1 MPGVMERLLLKGKL
15 RNFHICL
22 WVTAD
27 AKYAGMHLMGRSGKR
42 KYERLPLRLDLSC
55 RKVSSTE
62 EGLHSGR
69 TVNVSVGGLYFKT
82 ARCCFNPGDVLTV
95 ELSVPPTTGMLE
107 SGGRICTV
115 ARVLR
120 TDSTLGSDSGMD
132 TESRN
137 CGVALEFCQSPK
149 FRM

>member
-1 MPGVMERLLLKGKL
+1 MPGVMERLLLKGNL
-15 RNFHICL
+15 RYLHVCL
-22 WVTAD
+22 WVTSGANC
-27 AKYAGMHLMGRSGKR
+27 AGMHLMGRSGKR
-42 KYERLPLRLDLSC
+42 KYERLPLRLELSC

-69 TVNVSVGGLYFKT
+69 TVNVSVGGLYFKMT
-82 ARCCFNPGDVLTV
+82 KCCFSPGDVLTV
-95 ELSVPPTTGMLE
+95 ELSVPPTVGLLE

-120 TDSTLGSDSGMD
+120 TDSALRSDSGMD
-132 TESRN
+132 MEGRN

-149 FRM
+149 LLM